1 MKVARHDLGAE
12 RTMPDRTEAPS
23 EITVE
28 HDERKHRYLI
38 KRNGDIQL
46 YVLSSGMR
54 HDGELWAIVDAGYAQ
69 ILELRGSSKASATAR
84 AVAMLKDG
92 DADPAMQQHRAR
104 RQGQRKVSLQMA
116 IEDSAAMPEAAE
128 TRALAAIFDTEVLSR
143 VDVLRSI
150 LPGVPTRAAAVRMLV
165 ELALSSAL
173 KGRGV
178 RNEARPPLQKRN
190 AVGPQVR

>member
-1 MKVARHDLGAE
+1 MS
-12 RTMPDRTEAPS
+12 DRTEASP

-69 ILELRGSSKASATAR
+69 ILELRGSSKAVAIAR

-92 DADPAMQQHRAR
+92 DADPAIQQHRAR
-104 RQGQRKVSLQMA
+104 RQRQRKVSLQMA
-116 IEDSAAMPEAAE
+116 IEDSAGMSDAAE
-128 TRALAAIFDTEVLSR
+128 ARALATIFEEEVLSR
-143 VDVLRSI
+143 IDDLRGI

-165 ELALSSAL
+165 ELALTRAL

-178 RNEARPPLQKRN
+178 RNDARPTPLRRAMQM
-190 AVGPQVR
+190 VRRAR

>member
-1 MKVARHDLGAE
+1 MS
-12 RTMPDRTEAPS
+12 DRSEAPS

-69 ILELRGSSKASATAR
+69 ILELRGSSKAAAIAR
-84 AVAMLKDG
+84 AVAMLRDG
-92 DADPAMQQHRAR
+92 DADPAIQQHRAR

-116 IEDSAAMPEAAE
+116 IEDAAVMSQAAE
-128 TRALAAIFDTEVLSR
+128 TRALTAIFDAEFLSR
-143 VDVLRSI
+143 IDQWRRTQHAALSRK
-150 LPGVPTRAAAVRMLV
+150 AAVRMLV
-165 ELALSSAL
+165 DLALSSAL
-173 KGRGV
+173 KVRGARSDNPPAPMRSAPRWGR
-178 RNEARPPLQKRN
+178 RAP
-190 AVGPQVR
+190 